1 MNTRFHIV
9 ASAGLAVVAS
19 LLSPDFTQADPL
31 PGQVLKFGQQP
42 MDNVPVDGALFW
54 GHDEAS
60 TAYGSHPAGLYGFPN
75 AALPPSHFM
84 ADDFADKVSTP
95 VVHVKWW
102 GSYLGN
108 QFGNR
113 VQKFLISF
121 ETDNPAPPAPFSYP
135 GSPLLNQVVTP
146 GVLTPGSGTFTETSI
161 SLGGAPLNEELFQ
174 YNAELRLPFQQQAD
188 TVYWLKIVALVDPS
202 VDGNIEWGWHN
213 RDYTQQNLTASP
225 AVTPGERIIGPFP
238 SGSGAVW
245 HFQDDAIQGTIA
257 NIDLNS
263 TTGPNG
269 IDFQQPLPT
278 FIPQNYVDNSD
289 GPPGISQYS
298 KDLAFELYT
307 VPEPAG
313 LPVLC
318 IGAYLLTRRR
328 RSNAPQA

>member
-1 MNTRFHIV
+1 
-9 ASAGLAVVAS
+9 
-19 LLSPDFTQADPL
+19 
-31 PGQVLKFGQQP
+31 
-42 MDNVPVDGALFW
+42 
-54 GHDEAS
+54 
-60 TAYGSHPAGLYGFPN
+60 
-75 AALPPSHFM
+75 
-84 ADDFADKVSTP
+84 
-95 VVHVKWW
+95 
-102 GSYLGN
+102 
-108 QFGNR
+108 
-113 VQKFLISF
+113 
-121 ETDNPAPPAPFSYP
+121 
-135 GSPLLNQVVTP
+135 
-146 GVLTPGSGTFTETSI
+146 
-161 SLGGAPLNEELFQ
+161 
-174 YNAELRLPFQQQAD
+174 
-188 TVYWLKIVALVDPS
+188 
-202 VDGNIEWGWHN
+202 
-213 RDYTQQNLTASP
+213 
-225 AVTPGERIIGPFP
+225 
-238 SGSGAVW
+238 VW